1 MKNIF
6 YFFIAIL
13 FFACNTTANNTD
25 TEQKKDSVIINVD
38 TVSEVRTN
46 ISTKPVASYH
56 EKINDELNDWA
67 FDIKVY
73 ETKQTFYFLMKVKY
87 EEMDGIDT
95 LKIPNIGIHPTI
107 EIRKADEKYA
117 CIVGFYDKQKEFKE
131 YKKVSFKNGA
141 LQIKTIGHYG
151 VYNVLK

>member
-1 MKNIF
+1 MKNVF
-6 YFFIAIL
+6 YFFATI
-13 FFACNTTANNTD
+13 FFIACNTPATNNS
-25 TEQKKDSVIINVD
+25 TEEKKDSVIINVD
-38 TVSEVRTN
+38 TISEVRTN
-46 ISTKPVASYH
+46 ISKKPVASYY

-73 ETKQTFYFLMKVKY
+73 ETRQTFYFLMKVKY

-107 EIRKADEKYA
+107 EIRKTNEKYT